1 MNKVLTE
8 AELLGKE
15 IERLKKRI
23 LSLNDSITLQAKK
36 IGNTNVL
43 MIIAREEKI
52 LQDRIE
58 RKKQAIGNL
67 DLLRKK
73 MTSFVREQRQSQQP

>member
-1 MNKVLTE
+1 MAKALTDS
-8 AELLGKE
+8 ELVGKE

-23 LSLNDSITLQAKK
+23 SNLNDSITLQANK

-43 MIIAREEKI
+43 IVIAREEKI

-58 RKKQAIGNL
+58 RKKQAIEDL
-67 DLLRKK
+67 DTLRKK
-73 MTSFVREQRQSQQP
+73 MSRFIRIERKS

>member
-8 AELLGKE
+8 AELIGKE

-23 LSLNDSITLQAKK
+23 LNLNDSITLQAKK

-43 MIIAREEKI
+43 MVIAREEKI

-58 RKKQAIGNL
+58 RKKQAIENL

-73 MTSFVREQRQSQQP
+73 MTNFVREQRQSE

>member
-23 LSLNDSITLQAKK
+23 LTLNDSITLQAKK

-43 MIIAREEKI
+43 MVIAREEKI

-58 RKKQAIGNL
+58 RKKQAIENL

-73 MTSFVREQRQSQQP
+73 MTNFVREQRQSES